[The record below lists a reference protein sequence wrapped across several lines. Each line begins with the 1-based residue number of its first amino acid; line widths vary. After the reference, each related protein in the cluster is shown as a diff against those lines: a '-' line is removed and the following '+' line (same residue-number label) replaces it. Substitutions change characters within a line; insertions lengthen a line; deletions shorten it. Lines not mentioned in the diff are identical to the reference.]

1 MNSTKTAVIL
11 AIVAIIG
18 IGALI
23 YANRDK
29 FKKSKMITET
39 TTNE

>member
-1 MNSTKTAVIL
+1 MNSTKTVAIL

-29 FKKSKMITET
+29 FKKSETKT

>member
-18 IGALI
+18 IGVLI

-29 FKKSKMITET
+29 FKSETVKTE
-39 TTNE
+39 NE

>member
-29 FKKSKMITET
+29 FKKSKTET